1 MQFRLRFSVS
11 SQTRL
16 YSYTYEYD
24 QCVSHNRYDNANGKN
39 SMIYVISW
47 VGCDYRLCLILAFD
61 GCKIRFELLKTV
73 QFNWALFC
81 CRDENVAEFSNIFK
95 GFKFLTLN

>member
-1 MQFRLRFSVS
+1 MFFLH
-11 SQTRL
+11 L
-16 YSYTYEYD
+16 
-24 QCVSHNRYDNANGKN
+24 G
-39 SMIYVISW
+39 I

-81 CRDENVAEFSNIFK
+81 YRDENVAEFSNIFK
-95 GFKFLTLN
+95 GFKFLTSNYVKKVFESNRVK